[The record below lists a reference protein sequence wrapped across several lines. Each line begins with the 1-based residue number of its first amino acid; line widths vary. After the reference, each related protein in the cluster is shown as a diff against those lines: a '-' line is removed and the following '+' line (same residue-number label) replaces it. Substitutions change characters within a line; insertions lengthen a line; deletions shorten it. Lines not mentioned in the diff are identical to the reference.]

1 MGKSWGTHPMV
12 ISRLHRTFSPHY
24 PLGDPP
30 NQLLIRWWWWLLQGW
45 QTFYEQLFFQKTL
58 RIKDFIKNTFWYHI
72 MSSNGH
78 LKEFQKIFWKSL
90 VKVSVST
97 TFVQSRWVSVSTTTK
112 LASLDESRS
121 RQLRNFLVSMSLGL
135 DNLRK
140 SESRKVSVSRLW
152 KFESRSRSRWRDQPV
167 GLDGL
172 GLETMRLV
180 SLISA
185 WRYCLVSLESLG
197 MFFVA

>member
-1 MGKSWGTHPMV
+1 MV
-12 ISRLHRTFSPHY
+12 VAPRFFRLDIPFTSNYFSTKPWESKI
-24 PLGDPP
+24 LWK
-30 NQLLIRWWWWLLQGW
+30 I
-45 QTFYEQLFFQKTL
+45 LF
-58 RIKDFIKNTFWYHI
+58 DNHI

-180 SLISA
+180 SLISE
-185 WRYCLVSLESLG
+185 LT
-197 MFFVA
+197 